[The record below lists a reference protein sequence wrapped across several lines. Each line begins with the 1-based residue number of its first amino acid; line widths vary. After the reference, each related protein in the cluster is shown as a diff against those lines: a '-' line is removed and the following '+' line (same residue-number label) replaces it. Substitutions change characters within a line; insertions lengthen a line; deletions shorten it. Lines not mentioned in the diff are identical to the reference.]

1 MLLTSQFLV
10 LVLLVS
16 GSVRPI
22 PRLMLIMVMVV
33 SMEVMVDTVLDTAMA
48 VTDTARGQ
56 LTPRLTLT
64 TAMEA
69 MVDMV
74 LATEAT
80 AMVVL
85 ATATARGQPLRRRRL
100 PPSPLVGLALAMTL
114 RLALSSK
121 RNTRSAAPILR
132 LMPTTAMVVSMEV
145 MADTVWATAMVATD
159 TASKLM

>member
-22 PRLMLIMVMVV
+22 PRLMLIMAMVV

-64 TAMEA
+64 
-69 MVDMV
+69 

>member
-69 MVDMV
+69 MVDTVDMV
-74 LATEAT
+74 LATEA
-80 AMVVL
+80 
-85 ATATARGQPLRRRRL
+85 
-100 PPSPLVGLALAMTL
+100 
-114 RLALSSK
+114 
-121 RNTRSAAPILR
+121 
-132 LMPTTAMVVSMEV
+132 TAMVVSMEV